1 MIYRGSLFPSLLLGL
16 ALALVLPGCA
26 RHSSQ
31 NVYQEADVG
40 RTTAVS
46 FGTVIAVH
54 SIDIVGKTVGAG
66 ALLGGASGG
75 AAASFIGSGS
85 GNGAAIAGGVVVGA
99 LIGEIAEQ
107 AVRDRTGM
115 EYTVV
120 LESGVTLTVAQEMGK
135 GDLPINA
142 GDRVIV
148 QNSGGYQRVLPASS
162 LPTAIQRPKG
172 IKIIDG
178 PQP

>member
-1 MIYRGSLFPSLLLGL
+1 MTYHKPLAFSLFV
-16 ALALVLPGCA
+16 ALALSPVLTGCA

-31 NVYQEADVG
+31 NVYQEGEVG
-40 RTTAVS
+40 QTTAVS
-46 FGTVIAVH
+46 FGTVVAVRG
-54 SIDIVGKTVGAG
+54 IDIVGKSTGTGAV
-66 ALLGGASGG
+66 LGGASG
-75 AAASFIGSGS
+75 AAAGSAFGSGS
-85 GNGAAIAGGVVVGA
+85 GNGAAIAGGLIAGVIVGA
-99 LIGEIAEQ
+99 IAEQ
-107 AVRDRTGM
+107 AMKDRTGM

-120 LESGVTLTVAQEMGK
+120 LESGVVLTVAQEMGS
-135 GDLPINA
+135 GDQPINA

-148 QNSGGYQRVLPASS
+148 QNSGGYQRVLPASN

>member
-1 MIYRGSLFPSLLLGL
+1 MAYGGSVVLALCVGL
-16 ALALVLPGCA
+16 ALAPALTGCA

-31 NVYQEADVG
+31 NVYQEAEVG

-46 FGTVIAVH
+46 FGTVVAVRN
-54 SIDIVGKTVGAG
+54 IDIVGKSTGAG
-66 ALLGGASGG
+66 AVLGGASG
-75 AAASFIGSGS
+75 AAAGTAIGSGS
-85 GNGAAIAGGVVVGA
+85 GNGAAIAGGLVAGIIVGA
-99 LIGEIAEQ
+99 MAEQ
-107 AVRDRTGM
+107 ALRDRTGM

-148 QNSGGYQRVLPASS
+148 QNSGGYQRVLPAAN